1 MKWEFFGNHQV
12 IEVHPTFH
20 QVAPWQKLL
29 ICQTCVLQKPHFWK
43 VWNDEK
49 TAENSRKVD
58 LRRASTLK
66 KNACGAGLDQIVE
79 WDSRMKKLHCK
90 CKRLY
95 SLLEGLCC
103 SNPCRIE
110 FSVFF
115 CVGFFAGSS
124 ICSYI
129 NDVEMCRRTPP
140 QLCLFNW
147 ARVSEPEAEHKP
159 WGPAITDKPTK
170 IYMHIN
176 TGHQHTFP
184 ERPNESKSGV
194 RLRLAALK
202 LGGSAQT

>member
-1 MKWEFFGNHQV
+1 MKWDFFGNHQV
-12 IEVHPTFH
+12 SGVHPTFH
-20 QVAPWQKLL
+20 QVAPWQKSLT
-29 ICQTCVLQKPHFWK
+29 CQTCVLQKRHFWK

-49 TAENSRKVD
+49 TAENSRKVA
-58 LRRASTLK
+58 LRRANTFK

-79 WDSRMKKLHCK
+79 WDSRMKKLQCNS
-90 CKRLY
+90 KRLY

-103 SNPCRIE
+103 SNPCRFE

-115 CVGFFAGSS
+115 GLDFFAGSS

-129 NDVEMCRRTPP
+129 HDDEMCRRTPP
-140 QLCLFNW
+140 QLCLFNR
-147 ARVSEPEAEHKP
+147 ACESEPEAEHTP
-159 WGPAITDKPTK
+159 WGPAITDKPTW

-176 TGHQHTFP
+176 AGHQHTFP